1 MKLKPNCIR
10 DLLEVFESEI
20 QDANCTYNFPSWES
34 FQEYPALEKYTVEEI
49 AYHCQQLYLSGFF
62 YHGELYCDGGISL
75 MDIMPEAHALLA
87 NLRIPKTFQLLQ
99 KFISLSGSASINQM
113 AEITTSAT
121 MEFLPSLL
129 NFAQDILHKSLK

>member
-49 AYHCQQLYLSGFF
+49 AYHCQ
-62 YHGELYCDGGISL
+62 
-75 MDIMPEAHALLA
+75 
-87 NLRIPKTFQLLQ
+87 
-99 KFISLSGSASINQM
+99 
-113 AEITTSAT
+113 
-121 MEFLPSLL
+121 
-129 NFAQDILHKSLK
+129 